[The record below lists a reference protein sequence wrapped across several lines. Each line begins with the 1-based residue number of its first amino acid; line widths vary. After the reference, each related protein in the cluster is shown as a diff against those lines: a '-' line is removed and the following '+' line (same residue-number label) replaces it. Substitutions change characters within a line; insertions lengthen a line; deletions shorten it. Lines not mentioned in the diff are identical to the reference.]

1 MHHPDPSIV
10 VIIVAAGTGSRFGAS
25 LPKQF
30 CQLQGRP
37 VLCSTID
44 AFRGI
49 VPDDNI
55 RVVISD
61 TMEATWR
68 QLCDDARF
76 FSPHTIA
83 GGETRWHS
91 VKNAIDS
98 LGSDCPDDTIV
109 MIHDGARPFPSAD
122 LIRRLALLKPG
133 YAGNVAAVALTDSI
147 RELST
152 AGCSRAVDRAV
163 YRAVQTP
170 QSFRLDTLRQ
180 AYAQPFSPVFT
191 DDASVVEAAR
201 LGEINLVEGDTF
213 NMKITSPHDLV
224 VAEAI
229 ANYLANRE
237 TNSNEASTNR
247 EASIT
252 TSSVD
257 KPAETP
263 RR

>member
-1 MHHPDPSIV
+1 M
-10 VIIVAAGTGSRFGAS
+10 
-25 LPKQF
+25 
-30 CQLQGRP
+30 
-37 VLCSTID
+37 LCSTID

-49 VPDDNI
+49 VADENI

-61 TMEATWR
+61 AMEATWR
-68 QLCDDARF
+68 QLCDEARF
-76 FSPHTIA
+76 ISPRTIA

-98 LGSDCPDDTIV
+98 LGSEWPDDTIV

-147 RELST
+147 RKLS
-152 AGCSRAVDRAV
+152 ADGRSKAVDRAV

-170 QSFRLDTLRQ
+170 QSFPLGTLRK
-180 AYAQPFSPVFT
+180 AYAQPFSPAFT

-229 ANYLANRE
+229 ARYLANRE
-237 TNSNEASTNR
+237 TCPNTKASSNCEASTT
-247 EASIT
+247 S
-252 TSSVD
+252 SSVD
-257 KPAETP
+257 KPAETQ
-263 RR
+263 RQ